1 MNGLWK
7 SGTGLTIDPDKPR
20 SYSPEELGMDSK
32 ILLAIDT
39 IAEEGIRQ
47 QAYPGCHVLITKGG
61 YPVYNKCF
69 GTLTYD
75 GKEEVK
81 EHTIYDLASLSKAA
95 GTLLAIMKLYDEG
108 KFGLTDKVSIYLPE
122 LRKRIAK
129 YNHTGFAVS

>member
-1 MNGLWK
+1 MNRNRPFG
-7 SGTGLTIDPDKPR
+7 SMG
-20 SYSPEELGMDSK
+20 SPEHFD
-32 ILLAIDT
+32 AART

-108 KFGLTDKVSIYLPE
+108 KFGLTDKSAFIC
-122 LRKRIAK
+122 R
-129 YNHTGFAVS
+129 N